1 MNPEKR
7 MKVMLSDRIAKV
19 DSIAIG
25 GHVRPDGDCV
35 GSCMGLYLYL
45 KETCPEKQVD
55 VYLQDIPD
63 IYRFLKRA
71 DQIRENIDPTQVYDL
86 FISLDCGDEG
96 RLDFSMPLFEQ
107 AKETFCVDHHIS
119 NVGFADENVIEPEA
133 SSTSEVLC
141 TLLDPDRFT
150 EEIAEAFYLG
160 IIQDTGVF
168 QYSCTSPETMRVA
181 ARLMETGIDAPKI
194 IRETF
199 YEKSY
204 RQNRMLGKALE
215 ESRLACQGKVIC
227 SVIRLEDMKQVGAT
241 PKSLDGIVSQLRD
254 TRGVEA
260 SVFLYETDPGEYKIS
275 LRSGERVDVAR
286 IAITFGGGGHMRA
299 AGANASGD
307 PDEIIRQ
314 IVDQIEAQL
323 GSEA

>member
-1 MNPEKR
+1 
-7 MKVMLSDRIAKV
+7 MLNDRISRA

-63 IYRFLKRA
+63 IYRFLKDS
-71 DQIRENIDPTQVYDL
+71 DQIREEIDPAKVYDL

-96 RLDFSMPLFEQ
+96 RLDFSVPLFEQ

-119 NVGFADENVIEPEA
+119 NVGFADENVIEPDA

-150 EEIAEAFYLG
+150 KEIAEAFYLG

-199 YEKSY
+199 FEKSY
-204 RQNRMLGKALE
+204 RQNRILGRALE
-215 ESRLACQGKVIC
+215 ESRLVCQGKVIY
-227 SVIRLEDMKQVGAT
+227 SVIRLADMEEFGAT
-241 PKSLDGIVSQLRD
+241 PKSLDGIVSQLRN

-260 SVFLYETDPGEYKIS
+260 SIFLYETKPGEYKIS
-275 LRSGERVDVAR
+275 LRSGEGVDVAK
-286 IAITFGGGGHMRA
+286 IALTFGGGGHMRA

-307 PDEIIRQ
+307 PEEVIQ
-314 IVDQIEAQL
+314 NIVDQMAAQL

>member
-1 MNPEKR
+1 
-7 MKVMLSDRIAKV
+7 MLSERVSRAE
-19 DSIAIG
+19 SIAIG

-55 VYLQDIPD
+55 VYLQDIPG
-63 IYRFLKRA
+63 IYRFLTDSDR
-71 DQIRENIDPTQVYDL
+71 IREEIDPSAVYDL
-86 FISLDCGDEG
+86 FIALDCGDED
-96 RLDFSMPLFEQ
+96 RLDFSMPLFDQ

-119 NVGFADENVIEPEA
+119 NRGFADENVIRPDA

-141 TLLDPDRFT
+141 TLLDPARFT
-150 EEIAEAFYLG
+150 KEIAEAFYLG

-181 ARLMETGIDAPKI
+181 AGLMETGIDAPKI

-199 YEKSY
+199 FEKSY
-204 RQNRMLGKALE
+204 RQNRILGKALQ
-215 ESRLACQGKVIC
+215 ESRLLCEGKVIC
-227 SVIRLEDMKQVGAT
+227 SVIRQKDMEEYSVT
-241 PKSLDGIVSQLRD
+241 PKALDGIVSQLRN

-260 SVFLYETDPGEYKIS
+260 SIFLYEISPDEYKIS
-275 LRSGERVDVAR
+275 LRSGEQVDVAR
-286 IAITFGGGGHMRA
+286 IALTFGGGGHLRA

-307 PDEIIRQ
+307 PDA
-314 IVDQIEAQL
+314 IVKKIADQMAAQL

>member
-7 MKVMLSDRIAKV
+7 MKVMLSDRIAKA
-19 DSIAIG
+19 DNIAIG

-63 IYRFLKRA
+63 IYRFLKGT
-71 DQIRENIDPTQVYDL
+71 DQIRADIDPAQVYDL

-286 IAITFGGGGHMRA
+286 IALTFGGGGHMRA

-314 IVDQIEAQL
+314 IVDQIAAQL

>member
-1 MNPEKR
+1 
-7 MKVMLSDRIAKV
+7 MLSERISRAQ
-19 DSIAIG
+19 SIAIG

-55 VYLQDIPD
+55 VYLQDIPG
-63 IYRFLKRA
+63 IYRFLTDSDR
-71 DQIRENIDPTQVYDL
+71 IREEIDPLAVYDL

-96 RLDFSMPLFEQ
+96 RLDFSIPLFEQ

-119 NVGFADENVIEPEA
+119 NTGFADENVIRPDA

-141 TLLDPDRFT
+141 TLLDPSRFT
-150 EEIAEAFYLG
+150 KEIAEAFYLG

-181 ARLMETGIDAPKI
+181 AELMEKGIDAPKI

-199 YEKSY
+199 FEKSY
-204 RQNRMLGKALE
+204 RQNRILGKALE
-215 ESRLACQGKVIC
+215 ESQLACQGKVIY
-227 SVIRLEDMKQVGAT
+227 SVIRLKDMEEYSVT
-241 PKSLDGIVSQLRD
+241 PKALDGIVSQLRN

-260 SVFLYETDPGEYKIS
+260 SIFLYETGPDEYKIS
-275 LRSGERVDVAR
+275 LRSGDQVDVAR
-286 IAITFGGGGHMRA
+286 IAITFGGGGHLRA

-307 PDEIIRQ
+307 PDDIVRR
-314 IVDQIEAQL
+314 IVDQMAAQL